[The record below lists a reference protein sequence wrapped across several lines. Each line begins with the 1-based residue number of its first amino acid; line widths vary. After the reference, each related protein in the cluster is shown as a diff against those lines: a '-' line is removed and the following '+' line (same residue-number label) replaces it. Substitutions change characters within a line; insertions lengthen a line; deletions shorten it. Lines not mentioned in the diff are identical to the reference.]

1 MTLRYF
7 FLSIL
12 ILMLSIG
19 CNSSSSKTTNF
30 TVTIEAEGIYDG
42 VRAYIKR
49 NENGKTTTAT
59 DTAIAQNGK
68 FQFKGEVLAPE
79 MRFIT
84 IDGLTIIV
92 GVLVYGGLLGALL
105 ALGAFS
111 SPQ

>member
-19 CNSSSSKTTNF
+19 CNSSSSSKTTNF

-49 NENGKTTTAT
+49 NENGKTTTVINLASALSQLGKKILVIDLDPQGNAT
-59 DTAIAQNGK
+59 T
-68 FQFKGEVLAPE
+68 
-79 MRFIT
+79 
-84 IDGLTIIV
+84 GL
-92 GVLVYGGLLGALL
+92 G
-105 ALGAFS
+105 
-111 SPQ
+111 

>member
-12 ILMLSIG
+12 ILMLSIDATPPQ
-19 CNSSSSKTTNF
+19 KTTNF

-68 FQFKGEVLAPE
+68 FQFKGG
-79 MRFIT
+79 R
-84 IDGLTIIV
+84 
-92 GVLVYGGLLGALL
+92 
-105 ALGAFS
+105 FS
-111 SPQ
+111 SRNAFYYN